1 MKRVPYDPGHPG
13 RVAVVQSQVVL
24 VIILVVAQL
33 WLVTLAL
40 DEVLSGRG
48 SVVWLL
54 AFASTAAL
62 GVAVM
67 VLRAGRSAS
76 G

>member
-48 SVVWLL
+48 VWLL